1 MYGIAT
7 ASAYFFTVC
16 ACLWS
21 CARLADDLVMFIGPE
36 ILASTSSTNRSA
48 SRVERRLQNLAESPE
63 PMPVRPPV
71 RAMTPPRLSAA
82 QLAIAMDRSEAARLA
97 RSLPLSS
104 LPLET
109 VPAIAVAASGPDEE
123 VTVITL
129 EAKPLI
135 GSRPRLHHSSSR
147 HLAMARS
154 SSKRKVAPGTIVVL
168 RSTDDSPRAKKR
180 ALAAAI
186 ASARVPNNEP
196 APQLNATPGALM
208 FASFIRRES

>member
-21 CARLADDLVMFIGPE
+21 CAKLADDLVTFVAPE
-36 ILASTSSTNRSA
+36 IVASTLSTDQSP
-48 SRVERRLQNLAESPE
+48 SRVERRLQTLAESPE
-63 PMPVRPPV
+63 PMLVRPPV
-71 RAMTPPRLSAA
+71 RAMKPPLLSAA
-82 QLAIAMDRSEAARLA
+82 QLAVAMDRSEAARAA

-129 EAKPLI
+129 EAKPPI
-135 GSRPRLHHSSSR
+135 GSRSRLHR

-154 SSKRKVAPGTIVVL
+154 SSKRKIAPGTIVLL

-196 APQLNATPGALM
+196 EPHLNATPGALM

>member
-21 CARLADDLVMFIGPE
+21 CAKLADDLVMFIGPE
-36 ILASTSSTNRSA
+36 IVASTSSTDRSP
-48 SRVERRLQNLAESPE
+48 SRVERRLQTLAESPE

-71 RAMTPPRLSAA
+71 RAMTPPRLSAG
-82 QLAIAMDRSEAARLA
+82 QLALAMDRTEAARLA

-109 VPAIAVAASGPDEE
+109 VPAIAVAALGPDEE

-129 EAKPLI
+129 EA
-135 GSRPRLHHSSSR
+135 RPRKVAGKTPRYSNSR
-147 HLAMARS
+147 HLVLERP
-154 SSKRKVAPGTIVVL
+154 SKRKVAPGTIVLL
-168 RSTDDSPRAKKR
+168 RNTDDTPRAKKR

-186 ASARVPNNEP
+186 ASERAPIDEP
-196 APQLNATPGALM
+196 ASQLNATPGALM

>member
-7 ASAYFFTVC
+7 ASAYFFTIC
-16 ACLWS
+16 ACFWS
-21 CARLADDLVMFIGPE
+21 CVRLADNLAMVIGPE
-36 ILASTSSTNRSA
+36 IVASISSTDRSP
-48 SRVERRLQNLAESPE
+48 SRVERRLQNLAENAE
-63 PMPVRPPV
+63 PVPVRPPV
-71 RAMTPPRLSAA
+71 RAMTPPNLSAA
-82 QLAIAMDRSEAARLA
+82 QLARAMDRTEAAARLV

-109 VPAIAVAASGPDEE
+109 VPAIAVAASGPNEE

-129 EAKPLI
+129 EAKPRKAV
-135 GSRPRLHHSSSR
+135 GKTSRYSNTRDLMLERP
-147 HLAMARS
+147 
-154 SSKRKVAPGTIVVL
+154 SKRKVSAGATVVL
-168 RSTDDSPRAKKR
+168 RNTDDSPRAKKR

-186 ASARVPNNEP
+186 ASERVPIDEL

>member
-21 CARLADDLVMFIGPE
+21 CAKLADDLVMFVGPE
-36 ILASTSSTNRSA
+36 IVASTSSTDRSP
-48 SRVERRLQNLAESPE
+48 SRVERRLQTLAESPE

-71 RAMTPPRLSAA
+71 RAMTPHRLSAA
-82 QLAIAMDRSEAARLA
+82 QLAVAMDRSEAARAA

-129 EAKPLI
+129 EARPRI
-135 GSRPRLHHSSSR
+135 GSRSRLHHSSSR
-147 HLAMARS
+147 HLAMARL

-168 RSTDDSPRAKKR
+168 RSTDDLPPAKKR

>member
-1 MYGIAT
+1 MYRIAT

-21 CARLADDLVMFIGPE
+21 CAKLADELVMFIGPE
-36 ILASTSSTNRSA
+36 IVASTSSTDQSP
-48 SRVERRLQNLAESPE
+48 SRVERRLQTLAESPE

-71 RAMTPPRLSAA
+71 RAMTPHHLSAA
-82 QLAIAMDRSEAARLA
+82 QLAVAMDRSEAARAA

-109 VPAIAVAASGPDEE
+109 VPAIAVASLGPDEE
-123 VTVITL
+123 VAVITL
-129 EAKPLI
+129 EAKPRKAA
-135 GSRPRLHHSSSR
+135 GKSPHSSSR
-147 HLAMARS
+147 QLAMARS
-154 SSKRKVAPGTIVVL
+154 SSKRKVASGMIILL
-168 RSTDDSPRAKKR
+168 RSTDDAPRAKKR

-186 ASARVPNNEP
+186 ASARVQNNEP

>member
-1 MYGIAT
+1 
-7 ASAYFFTVC
+7 
-16 ACLWS
+16 
-21 CARLADDLVMFIGPE
+21 
-36 ILASTSSTNRSA
+36 
-48 SRVERRLQNLAESPE
+48 
-63 PMPVRPPV
+63 
-71 RAMTPPRLSAA
+71 MTPPRLSAG
-82 QLAIAMDRSEAARLA
+82 QLAVAMDRSEAARAA

-109 VPAIAVAASGPDEE
+109 VPAIAVASLGPDEE
-123 VTVITL
+123 LTVITL
-129 EAKPLI
+129 EAKPRT
-135 GSRPRLHHSSSR
+135 GSHSRFHHSSSR
-147 HLAMARS
+147 HLSMTRS
-154 SSKRKVAPGTIVVL
+154 SSKKKGAPGTVVVL